1 MFKLLM
7 VLPLLLISPCLT
19 HANELDLS
27 FAIGIVTR
35 DSSILLMSTTEE
47 SLRDDIILICS
58 PVNKVCKSI
67 LGESF
72 SAVKKNEFVEDVAT
86 SKNIHTYSL
95 SDNTSSND
103 IEVAIIYPKAS
114 VGVVNVTFEGEN
126 HMLIIGSG
134 LKYKVS
140 FCTSNEGVHVY
151 SAFKS
156 VHLYYALGY
165 EVMANCSE
173 EIYK

>member
-67 LGESF
+67 L
-72 SAVKKNEFVEDVAT
+72 
-86 SKNIHTYSL
+86 
-95 SDNTSSND
+95 
-103 IEVAIIYPKAS
+103 
-114 VGVVNVTFEGEN
+114 VNLF
-126 HMLIIGSG
+126 L
-134 LKYKVS
+134 L
-140 FCTSNEGVHVY
+140 
-151 SAFKS
+151 
-156 VHLYYALGY
+156 
-165 EVMANCSE
+165 
-173 EIYK
+173 

>member
-1 MFKLLM
+1 
-7 VLPLLLISPCLT
+7 
-19 HANELDLS
+19 
-27 FAIGIVTR
+27 
-35 DSSILLMSTTEE
+35 
-47 SLRDDIILICS
+47 
-58 PVNKVCKSI
+58 
-67 LGESF
+67 
-72 SAVKKNEFVEDVAT
+72 VAT

-165 EVMANCSE
+165 EVWRIVQKRFINEKNFTLFDSLDAFGKLFRIFYDNKFNSTGSLLL
-173 EIYK
+173 YTKR